1 MGIYLCGMQAYTRE
15 EVEQRLTFFPEWTF
29 RQGMLMREYEFED
42 FLEAWG
48 FLTRVALLAER
59 HNHHPEIWNVYN
71 RVRLGWSTHEAG
83 GITERDFTL
92 IEEVDRAYATARRTH
107 PK

>member
-1 MGIYLCGMQAYTRE
+1 MPAYTPE
-15 EVEQRLTFFPEWTF
+15 EVRERLVFYPEWRLQGKALV
-29 RQGMLMREYEFED
+29 RQFEFGD

-48 FLTRVALLAER
+48 FLSQVALLAER

-71 RVRLGWSTHEAG
+71 QVRIIWSTHEAG

-92 IEEVDRAYATARRTH
+92 LEETDRVYASYRSRS
-107 PK
+107 